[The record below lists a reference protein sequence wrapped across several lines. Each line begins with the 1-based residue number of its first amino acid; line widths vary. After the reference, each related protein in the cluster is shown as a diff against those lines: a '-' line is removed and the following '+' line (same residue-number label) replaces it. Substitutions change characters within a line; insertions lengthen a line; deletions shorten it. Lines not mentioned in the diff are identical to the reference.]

1 VIIISV
7 YSCQENNM
15 AWEKITN
22 ILINIFWSKKNV
34 TKNKRENKLIQKLN
48 LFSLVAIGKK

>member
-1 VIIISV
+1 
-7 YSCQENNM
+7 M